1 MKFLSELEEYRKED
15 ELLREAIEFFQ
26 KRKAEDWSPEGRVHH
41 SWLVKWLKELRAHKQ
56 NSAFVKRLILNDVT
70 QNGLTALHPE
80 PGDPERKVT
89 TECGACMGTG
99 LPRVQGAGL
108 SHVCGRC
115 NGTGFV
121 RYTFP
126 GIQPPARGESES
138 DMGEKKEIRAQ
149 DIVLQAD
156 PGMDLK
162 LIVSLREDGSFVLER
177 SAGCTLG
184 HEVGL
189 AVGLM
194 RTTIRHVMEHLPT
207 EDAARTL
214 KDVWDQI
221 VDDFG
226 MVTTK

>member
-15 ELLREAIEFFQ
+15 ELLREVIAFFQ

-41 SWLVKWLKELRAHKQ
+41 SRLVQWLGELRVHKQ
-56 NSAFVKRLILNDVT
+56 NSAFVKRLILNDVA
-70 QNGLTALHPE
+70 QNGLMALHPE
-80 PGDPERKVT
+80 PSCPPPMVT
-89 TECGACMGTG
+89 TECPACLGSGIDPETKAWC
-99 LPRVQGAGL
+99 RA
-108 SHVCGRC
+108 C
-115 NGTGFV
+115 NGSGFML
-121 RYTFP
+121 YGSPTK
-126 GIQPPARGESES
+126 RGESES
-138 DMGEKKEIRAQ
+138 GMEEKTEIRAQ

-194 RTTIRHVMEHLPT
+194 RTTIRHVKEHLPA

-221 VDDFG
+221 IDDFG